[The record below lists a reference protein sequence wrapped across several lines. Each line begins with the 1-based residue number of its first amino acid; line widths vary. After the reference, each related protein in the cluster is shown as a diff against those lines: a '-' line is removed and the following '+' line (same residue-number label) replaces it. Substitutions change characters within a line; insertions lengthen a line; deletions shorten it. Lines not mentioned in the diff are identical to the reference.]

1 MTSNNNLI
9 IQHLDKINNQWLS
22 KLKINQK
29 IALGYGVALGISVL
43 GTISGITIGNNLEE
57 KAIKQEEQALIEIT
71 ALHRL
76 QTAVL
81 QIRTHQQQLIPLS
94 KQPINFEEEY
104 EHIVQHSKTIKKSW
118 SEIKSMSKNPGNH
131 SEKQILKLEILMKT
145 YEGVPSRYL
154 TTLDQIV
161 KDIIPI
167 NLELSEK
174 NEADRNKLL
183 EFTNSE
189 LAIEFDGI
197 SDDLTE
203 VIQFFYQDARRA
215 KKTLRQVTII
225 RNFTIYSS
233 IFISIIIAFLLARKI
248 SQTIIHPVFSLA
260 NLAKKVTEEEN
271 FDLQAPITTEDEI
284 GSLTS
289 SFNHLINRVKQLL
302 EEQTA
307 NTANLRAI
315 IDNLADGLLVSDTD
329 GQIINY
335 NPAITRMFGLGD
347 VDIKGIYTQ
356 EFIPELTELLNQT
369 KHNPTAIFTKEIQP
383 SDKQFI
389 KASVTAIVEANCI
402 GNYCKCLGSV
412 ILVRDITQE
421 KEVDRM
427 KTDFISTVSHEL
439 RTPLTSVLGFASII
453 QEKLEEDVFPLLP
466 DENRKTKKTIRR
478 VKDNINI
485 IISEAERLTTLINDV
500 LDIAKME
507 AGKLDW
513 KQDNI
518 NIEKVIERS
527 LAATSALFVNKDL
540 ELIKNIEPELPQVL
554 GDEDRL
560 IQVLINLISNA
571 VKFTDEGSITCSAK
585 VNNSNVIVSVTD
597 TGSGISQEDQP
608 KVFDKF
614 KQVGEIFTDKPQG
627 TGLGLPICKQ
637 IIEHHGGNIWVE
649 SKLERGSTFSFSI
662 PIKNASPT
670 NEFDKI
676 INLDSLVRQLQEHST
691 SNTNIA
697 NKQKTILVVDDD
709 VNIRELLRQ
718 SLQKQGYAVKEAKNG
733 LDAISQIK
741 TEKPDLIILDV
752 MMPQINGFDT
762 AAVIKNDPFTMDIPI
777 IMLSIFEDK
786 ERGYKLGVDRYMTKP
801 IESNKLMNEIGLLLS
816 QGTSAKKVLVVD
828 NTASTLLTLS
838 EILKTQGYNVS
849 EASNGEECIEK
860 AVSVKPDMII
870 VDSVL
875 SQKHDLVK
883 TLRFE
888 KGLENFF
895 FILLGD
901 SENKTNLK

>member
-1 MTSNNNLI
+1 MVSNSIANKKSLN
-9 IQHLDKINNQWLS
+9 KFSNQWFNRLQV
-22 KLKINQK
+22 KQK
-29 IALGYGVALGISVL
+29 IALGYTVALGISTLGTVL
-43 GTISGITIGNNLEE
+43 GVTIGNHLEE
-57 KAIKQEEQALIEIT
+57 EALRQEEQALIQTT

-81 QIRTHQQQLIPLS
+81 QVRTHQQQLIPLS
-94 KQPINFEEEY
+94 KQPEDFNEEY
-104 EHIVQHSKTIKKSW
+104 SHIIQHSEAIQKGWSDIQSIIQEGEEQHSQEEISKLSNLVKSYKGIP
-118 SEIKSMSKNPGNH
+118 EKYLKSLNQLVQEVRVLN
-131 SEKQILKLEILMKT
+131 
-145 YEGVPSRYL
+145 
-154 TTLDQIV
+154 LDSSTKIA
-161 KDIIPI
+161 
-167 NLELSEK
+167 
-174 NEADRNKLL
+174 EAQVKLL
-183 EFTNSE
+183 EFTNSD
-189 LAIEFDGI
+189 LAIKFDGI
-197 SDDLTE
+197 SDDLTD
-203 VIQFFYQDARRA
+203 IIKLFYLDVEEA
-215 KKTLRQVTII
+215 KNNVRKAIILRSYIT
-225 RNFTIYSS
+225 FSS
-233 IFISIIIAFLLARKI
+233 ILVSIIIAVLLGKKI
-248 SQTIIHPVFSLA
+248 SKAISSPIIELNKFS
-260 NLAKKVTEEEN
+260 KQVTESGN
-271 FDLQAPITTEDEI
+271 LDLQASITTEDEI

-289 SFNHLINRVKQLL
+289 SFNHLISRVKQLL
-302 EEQTA
+302 EEQTS

-315 IDNLADGLLVSDTD
+315 IDNLADGLLVSDND
-329 GQIINY
+329 GKIINY
-335 NPAITRMFGLGD
+335 NPAITNMFGLGD
-347 VDIKGIYTQ
+347 VDIKGIYCQ
-356 EFIPELTELLNQT
+356 EFIPELVELLKQT
-369 KHNPTAIFTKEIQP
+369 GENPTAIFTKEIQP

-453 QEKLEEDVFPLLP
+453 QEKLQEDIFPLVP
-466 DENRKTKKTIRR
+466 DDNRKTKKTVRR

-518 NIEKVIERS
+518 SIEKVIERS
-527 LAATSALFVNKDL
+527 LAATSALFVTKDL
-540 ELIKNIEPELPQVL
+540 ELIKNIEPELPEVL

-571 VKFTDEGSITCSAK
+571 VKFTDRGSITCSAK
-585 VNNSNVIVSVTD
+585 VNNNNIVVSVTD

-637 IIEHHGGNIWVE
+637 IIEHHSGNIWVE
-649 SKLERGSTFSFSI
+649 SELDKGSTFSFSI
-662 PIKNASPT
+662 PIKNVSPT
-670 NEFDKI
+670 SEFEKI
-676 INLDSLVRQLQEHST
+676 INLDSLVRQLKEHSHR
-691 SNTNIA
+691 NVNISD
-697 NKQKTILVVDDD
+697 KQKTILVVDDD
-709 VNIRELLRQ
+709 ANIRELLRQ
-718 SLQKQGYAVKEAKNG
+718 SLKNQGYAVKEAING

-762 AAVIKNDPFTMDIPI
+762 AAIIKNDPFTMDIPI

-786 ERGYKLGVDRYMTKP
+786 ERGYKLGIDRYMTKP
-801 IESNKLMNEIGLLLS
+801 IESNKLMKEIGLLLS

-828 NTASTLLTLS
+828 STASTLLTLS
-838 EILKTQGYNVS
+838 EILKSQGYSVS
-849 EASNGEECIEK
+849 EATNGEECIEK

-875 SQKHDLVK
+875 SQEHDLVK

-901 SENKTNLK
+901 S